1 MEPLWKNIQWGFS
14 CAADFLING
23 VAAVALKMI
32 FSRNDYRIMVDH
44 DERRACI
51 IKGKNTLNV
60 TLEELTPLSPVAAK
74 HLRLM
79 GCEPANYLNIG
90 FTNQVILKE
99 AASAWQQAL
108 ETVASLTRKKDSS
121 MIPTFWNN
129 LTGLLELREAED
141 SFAAC
146 QRTASMMFEYGER
159 SGPPSSLQELRKRY
173 PRAAAY
179 ILAESH
185 AFSADER
192 VAGRARRA
200 MHLIASNGN
209 IDRALELLPRTPPNL
224 QHEKRRREPD
234 DE

>member
-1 MEPLWKNIQWGFS
+1 MKQ
-14 CAADFLING
+14 
-23 VAAVALKMI
+23 I

-51 IKGKNTLNV
+51 IKGRNTLNV

-79 GCEPANYLNIG
+79 GCEPSNYMNIG
-90 FTNQVILKE
+90 HTNQVILKE

-108 ETVASLTRKKDSS
+108 DTVASLSRKKDSS
-121 MIPTFWNN
+121 MIPMFWSC

-159 SGPPSSLQELRKRY
+159 SGPPSSLQDLRRKY
-173 PRAAAY
+173 PRASAY

-185 AFSADER
+185 AFSADDR
-192 VAGRARRA
+192 VAEKARRA
-200 MHLIASNGN
+200 MHIIASNGN
-209 IDRALELLPRTPPNL
+209 IDKALELLPRTPPNL
-224 QHEKRRREPD
+224 QHEKRRRGG
-234 DE
+234 DEE